1 MIINGA
7 FNNTHLVKTKWVILQ
22 SSRPSASIPE
32 TENHHV
38 LRTPV
43 TAQKSKTGNPETC

>member
-1 MIINGA
+1 MELLTS

-32 TENHHV
+32 IENHHV
-38 LRTPV
+38 LRTP
-43 TAQKSKTGNPETC
+43 GNRAKIEDG